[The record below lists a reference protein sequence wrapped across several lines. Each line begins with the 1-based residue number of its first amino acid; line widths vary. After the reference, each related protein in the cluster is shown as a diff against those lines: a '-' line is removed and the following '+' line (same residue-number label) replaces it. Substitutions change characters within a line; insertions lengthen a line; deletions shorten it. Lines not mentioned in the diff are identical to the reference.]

1 MSRDSAMLSRR
12 TLLAGSVA
20 LAAGCSEL
28 DSPFSPPSLPKVTEL
43 NWAVI
48 GDFPS
53 LHDPEGLL
61 LSNESVLQGGLAALA
76 EDKENPYGPERGR
89 FNIKLRYAERWPKQ
103 DSPPK
108 DLEEWLAYFVEV
120 LDAFSA
126 DLVTVSPLLANFLTE
141 HGLMMPLD
149 RFLGKEKAGI
159 EAEFFSSVLEP
170 HRGPGGLYAL
180 PVAALP
186 QMVTYDAVYFDR
198 RGVPPVDSSWDWDVL
213 VRNAERLTLRHE
225 NGEVARWGV
234 VTLGSVIEG
243 IWWALWQNEANM
255 VDPKSLQ
262 CRLQEPASFEAL
274 QFFRDLI
281 HTHHVSPPLDS
292 GHRRNLWSGVTPLF
306 AMQYS
311 TPALAPTTL
320 DFRLAELPQG
330 RARAVP
336 VGVDF
341 SIAIAARTEKAEAA
355 YVALRGVVGAMQRFV
370 RVPAERE
377 TLARL
382 GEIRKRLR
390 PEEVSAILRSMEHGR
405 KLPRFGAEHLAMGR
419 IVWGLARGE
428 DVASVVNSAC
438 RFMDEQREFC
448 LQNPDDPRCIFSWPA
463 PIELLQF
470 SGPPAPPRQITPP

>member
-1 MSRDSAMLSRR
+1 MLSRR
-12 TLLAGSVA
+12 SLLAVSAA
-20 LAAGCSEL
+20 LGAGCSSL
-28 DSPFSPPSLPKVTEL
+28 VSPLSPPSLPKVTEL

-48 GDFPS
+48 GEFAS

-61 LSNESVLQGGLAALA
+61 ISNEDVLLGGLAALA
-76 EDKENPYGPERGR
+76 EDRENPYGPERGR
-89 FNIKLRYAERWPKQ
+89 FNIRLRYAERWPKQ

-108 DLEEWLAYFVEV
+108 DLEEWLAYFVGV

-126 DLVTVSPLLANFLTE
+126 DLITVSPLLAKFLSE
-141 HGLMMPLD
+141 HDLVLPLD
-149 RFLGKEKAGI
+149 RFLGREKAGI

-170 HRGPGGLYAL
+170 QRGPGGLYAL

-186 QMVTYDAVYFDR
+186 QMVVYDAAYFEK
-198 RGVPPVDSSWDWDVL
+198 RGVSPVDRSWDWDVM

-234 VTLGSVIEG
+234 ITLGSLIDG

-255 VDPKSLQ
+255 VDPESLQ
-262 CRLQEPASFEAL
+262 CRLQEPASIEAL

-281 HTHHVSPPLDS
+281 HSHHVSPPLDR
-292 GHRRNLWSGVTPLF
+292 GHRHNLWSGVTPLF

-336 VGVDF
+336 VGVDL

-355 YVALRGVVGAMQRFV
+355 YTALRGVVGAMQRFV

-390 PEEVSAILRSMEHGR
+390 PEEVAAIQRSMEHGH
-405 KLPRFGAEHLAMGR
+405 KVPRFGVEHLAMGR
-419 IVWGLARGE
+419 IVWGLVRGD
-428 DVASVVNSAC
+428 DVATVVNSAC
-438 RFMDEQREFC
+438 RLMDEQRDFC
-448 LQNPDDPRCIFSWPA
+448 LRNPNDPRCIFSWPA

-470 SGPPAPPRQITPP
+470 RGPPAPPRRITLP

>member
-53 LHDPEGLL
+53 LHDPLGLL
-61 LSNESVLQGGLAALA
+61 TSNESVLQGGLAALA

-126 DLVTVSPLLANFLTE
+126 DLVTVSPLLANFLSE
-141 HGLMMPLD
+141 HAHLLPLD
-149 RFLGKEKAGI
+149 RFLGREKAGL
-159 EAEFFSSVLEP
+159 EAEFYASVLEP
-170 HRGPGGLYAL
+170 HRGPAGLFAL

-186 QMVTYDAVYFDR
+186 QMAVYDAGYFDK
-198 RGVPPVDSSWDWDVL
+198 RGVPPVDSTWDWDVL

-234 VTLGSVIEG
+234 VTLGSLIDG
-243 IWWALWQNEANM
+243 IWWALWQNEANV
-255 VDPKSLQ
+255 VDPESLQ
-262 CRLQEPASFEAL
+262 CRLQVPASLEAL

-281 HTHHVSPPLDS
+281 HTLHVSPPLDR
-292 GHRRNLWSGVTPLF
+292 GHRHNLWSGVTPLF

-320 DFRLAELPQG
+320 DFRLAELPRG

-336 VGVDF
+336 VGVDL

-355 YVALRGVVGAMQRFV
+355 YTALRGVVGAMQRFV

-390 PEEVSAILRSMEHGR
+390 PDEVAAVQRSMEHGQ
-405 KLPRFGAEHLAMGR
+405 KVPRFGVEFLAMSR
-419 IVWGLARGE
+419 IVWGLVHGE
-428 DVASVVNSAC
+428 DVVTVVNSAC
-438 RFMDEQREFC
+438 RLMDEQRAFC
-448 LQNPDDPRCIFSWPA
+448 LKNPNDPRCIFSWPA

-470 SGPPAPPRQITPP
+470 SGPPAPPRRITLP